1 MVKENVMIISV
12 LDFFLIKKSM
22 NFSNFQLVKPNVEEA
37 LKEKEKK
44 KNFLDM
50 YADFHFGC

>member
-44 KNFLDM
+44 KKIS
-50 YADFHFGC
+50 

>member
-1 MVKENVMIISV
+1 
-12 LDFFLIKKSM
+12 M
-22 NFSNFQLVKPNVEEA
+22 NFSNFQLVKPNVEED

-44 KNFLDM
+44 KCLDM

>member
-1 MVKENVMIISV
+1 MIISV

>member
-1 MVKENVMIISV
+1 MVEENVMIISV

-22 NFSNFQLVKPNVEEA
+22 NFSNFQLVKPNVEA

-44 KNFLDM
+44 KKKI
-50 YADFHFGC
+50 A